1 MTAFLGEKLMNDYIT
16 IKEAAEKW
24 GIGIR
29 RINTLCNEG
38 RIDGCVRFGS
48 VWAIPADTIK
58 PSDKRIKSGKYLKN
72 KEGGFGL

>member
-1 MTAFLGEKLMNDYIT
+1 MNDYIT

-48 VWAIPADTIK
+48 VWAIPVDTIK

>member
-1 MTAFLGEKLMNDYIT
+1 MNDYIT

-48 VWAIPADTIK
+48 VWAIPADSIK
-58 PSDKRIKSGKYLKN
+58 PSDKRIKSGKD
-72 KEGGFGL
+72 ESRGRVP

>member
-1 MTAFLGEKLMNDYIT
+1 MNDYIT

-38 RIDGCVRFGS
+38 RIDRCVRFGT
-48 VWAIPADTIK
+48 VRAIPADAIK
-58 PSDKRIKSGKYLKN
+58 SSDKRIKSGKYLKN

>member
-1 MTAFLGEKLMNDYIT
+1 MNGYIT

-29 RINTLCNEG
+29 RVNTLCNEG